1 MGMAGRKRL
10 CVGLGEAPLFLNRQP
25 AAGRFL
31 LKRTLRVLRR
41 GVCRR
46 GSPQRMFAPWRE
58 KPFRLYDGR
67 KDCLHRQALESTRA
81 LHLVIN
87 LKTVKALGLTVPQSI
102 LVRAD
107 EVIE

>member
-67 KDCLHRQALESTRA
+67 KDCLHRQALENARA

-87 LKTVKALGLTVPQSI
+87 MQTARLLGIEVPQT
-102 LVRAD
+102 LLALAD
-107 EVIE
+107 KVID